1 MPAVRSKDQSERKS
15 VQLPCGTLSL
25 SSVQVGRLVGQVVTS
40 SIYHTEKTKGKR
52 QQGVKTTKTRQDKTM
67 VEEPLKV
74 TTPHSTGVRQAS
86 LCGGKEGR
94 EKLCGV
100 CVVCVLCVWLNQWN
114 QARDMQ
120 YQQGQWQVTSPVWQ
134 VACRSKQVLLS
145 SFPPSKK
152 GERKGLTLPVLRFS
166 ARVARLGLQMC
177 NCCHWTSF
185 HLFQGSWTVTAGHPP
200 GPALVSR

>member
-114 QARDMQ
+114 QARDAIS
-120 YQQGQWQVTSPVWQ
+120 T
-134 VACRSKQVLLS
+134 RSMAGHLS
-145 SFPPSKK
+145 SVAGRMSQQAGPPLLFSSVKK
-152 GERKGLTLPVLRFS
+152 R
-166 ARVARLGLQMC
+166 
-177 NCCHWTSF
+177 
-185 HLFQGSWTVTAGHPP
+185 
-200 GPALVSR
+200 